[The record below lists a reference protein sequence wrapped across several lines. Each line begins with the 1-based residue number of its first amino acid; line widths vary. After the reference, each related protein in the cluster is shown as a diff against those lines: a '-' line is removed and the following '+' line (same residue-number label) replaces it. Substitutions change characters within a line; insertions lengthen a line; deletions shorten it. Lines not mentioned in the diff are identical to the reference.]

1 MCSFLFFRRHQLEK
15 KHIKPAKENI
25 VSFIPTGEYYYQ
37 KALQALNREK
47 FEKAHKYLKRA
58 SELSPDDPHILM
70 QYAIVEMEN
79 ESYDHALDLLQNAH
93 SIDPTETE
101 IIFFLAE
108 VNAHI
113 GFLSDARKF
122 AKKYVELDMT
132 GVYAEE
138 ALEIIDF
145 SEQGDWSLF
154 EEDNFGS
161 EILTIQEKARR
172 MMEKGNFDQAIEVL
186 EKLIE
191 ENPEFW
197 AAYNNLALAYFYVG
211 KVDQAKTLLHKVLE
225 DNTGNLHALCNLAV
239 VHYYDKN
246 EQELSHLLN
255 LLSKIQPYMLEH
267 RYKLG
272 ATFALVGRYD
282 DAYKW
287 LRSLQKRGY
296 EGDPGFYFWLS
307 HSAYF
312 SGHENEARHYWKQL
326 IHIDPEKE
334 GLEPWAG
341 QQEGDSLK
349 GMEHNRDFIVE
360 KLENAYRSERM
371 FGLFLLGKT
380 AHHQEIMAHPEWVNL
395 ETYSIMEKWL
405 LGHALGNGFKT
416 NQPTERSFKRALEAT
431 EILYMDNHPV
441 TIDGSFLFQMWF
453 VLIERAIDNGYEF
466 KNPKALAA
474 AADYMFQSSRTQG
487 ITKKAFAEHYGIT
500 TPTLTKYINEL
511 TQYLPLFD
519 N

>member
-1 MCSFLFFRRHQLEK
+1 MEK
-15 KHIKPAKENI
+15 KQKQLMKENI

-37 KALQALNREK
+37 KALHALNREQ
-47 FEKAHKYLKRA
+47 FEKAHKYLRRA
-58 SELSPDDPHILM
+58 AELSPDDPLILM
-70 QYAIVEMEN
+70 QYAIVEMEV
-79 ESYDHALDLLQNAH
+79 EKYDHALELLQSAH
-93 SIDPTETE
+93 SLDPNETE

-108 VNAHI
+108 VNAHL

-122 AKKYVELDMT
+122 AKKYVELDLN

-138 ALEIIDF
+138 AMEIIDF
-145 SEQGDWSLF
+145 SEQDDWPLF
-154 EEDNFGS
+154 EDDHFGS
-161 EILTIQEKARR
+161 EILIIQEKARR
-172 MMEKGNFDQAIEVL
+172 MMEQGNFEQAIEVL

-191 ENPEFW
+191 DNPDFW
-197 AAYNNLALAYFYVG
+197 AAFNNLALAYFYIG
-211 KVDQAKTLLHKVLE
+211 EVDQSKALLHKVLE
-225 DNTGNLHALCNLAV
+225 ENTGNLHALCNLAV
-239 VHYYDKN
+239 VHYYEKN
-246 EQELSHLLN
+246 EQELDYLLN

-282 DAYKW
+282 DAFKW

-312 SGHENEARHYWKQL
+312 SGHEKDARYAWKQL
-326 IHIDPEKE
+326 IKIDPEKQ

-341 QQEGDSLK
+341 QVEGETLE

-380 AHHQEIMAHPEWVNL
+380 AHRQEILAHPEWVNV
-395 ETYSIMEKWL
+395 ETYSTMEKWL
-405 LGHALGNGFKT
+405 LAFSLGHEFKAT
-416 NQPTERSFKRALEAT
+416 HSAEISFMRAVDAT
-431 EILYMDNHPV
+431 ELLYSKNRPV
-441 TIDGSFLFQMWF
+441 SIEGSSLFQMWF
-453 VLIERAIDNGYEF
+453 VLIERAIDKGYVF
-466 KNPKALAA
+466 KNPNALAA
-474 AADYMFQSSRTQG
+474 AADYMYQSSRSQG
-487 ITKKAFAEHYGIT
+487 ITKKALAENYEIT

-511 TQYLPLFD
+511 IQFLPYSD
-519 N
+519 S